1 MYFEE
6 EKGTFQFVSGLVIGA
21 LVGAGV
27 ALMLAPATGKRTRRK
42 MLQRVLD
49 GRRELGDRV
58 EDFADEMGARL
69 RRVRRRRRRA

>member
-6 EKGTFQFVSGLVIGA
+6 DKGGYHFISGLVIGA

-42 MLQRVLD
+42 MLQRVIE
-49 GRRELGDRV
+49 GRRELGERV
-58 EDFADEMGARL
+58 EDWADEVGTRL
-69 RRVRRRRRRA
+69 RRARRRHRRA

>member
-27 ALMLAPATGKRTRRK
+27 ALMLAPTTGKRTRRK
-42 MLQRVLD
+42 MLQRVIE
-49 GRRELGDRV
+49 GRQELGDRV
-58 EDFADEMGARL
+58 EDWADELGTRL
-69 RRVRRRRRRA
+69 RRVRRRHRRA